1 MELVPVSD
9 DGVKS
14 LNSSSEWRRQMRRL
28 KKDFPENMRL
38 SDEDIEHSR
47 MPGKCE
53 LYVID
58 PREDWIQGSPII
70 WNGDFK
76 NPLTDN
82 GATYNYN
89 DWIAALTHQS
99 EAREEAL
106 ELQEDADQP
115 DVTIRNVW
123 DVPPPQARVRPRVRP
138 TTTRYLIEDE

>member
-1 MELVPVSD
+1 MELAPVSD

-14 LNSSSEWRRQMRRL
+14 LNSSSEWRRQVKRL

-38 SDEDIEHSR
+38 SGEDIDHSR

-89 DWIAALTHQS
+89 DWVAVLVKRS

-106 ELQEDADQP
+106 ELQEDAALPP
-115 DVTIRNVW
+115 DVAMRNVW
-123 DVPPPQARVRPRVRP
+123 DAPPAQVRARPRP
-138 TTTRYLIEDE
+138 TRYLIEDE